1 MSQPVIIGLY
11 QPGNTVL
18 HRLPVGAKLAGLAV
32 LSLSIVMIRSWPSA
46 VAFFTAAL
54 ALAAVATLR
63 WRTVLRQTRVIV
75 VMALMIAAF
84 QWWFFGPA
92 RAVESVLDLMTLTIL
107 ALVVT
112 ATTAINAMIDAIVR
126 WCRPLP
132 WVDADRVALLLAL
145 AIRAIPASLE
155 LANQTRDAALARGL
169 GRHPRA
175 ILSPF
180 VVRVVAN
187 AQATGDALAARGLD
201 N

>member
-11 QPGNTVL
+11 QPGTTVL
-18 HRLPVGAKLAGLAV
+18 HRLPVGAKLAGLAGFSLAIV
-32 LSLSIVMIRSWPSA
+32 LVRSWPSA
-46 VAFFTAAL
+46 VAFFAVAVALAAL
-54 ALAAVATLR
+54 ARLP
-63 WRTVLRQTRVIV
+63 WRTVVRQTRVIV
-75 VMALMIAAF
+75 VMAVMIAAF
-84 QWWFFGPA
+84 QGWFFGPA
-92 RAVESVLDLMTLTIL
+92 RAIESMLDLITLTIL

-126 WCRPLP
+126 WCRPMP
-132 WVDADRVALLLAL
+132 GVDADRVALLLAL

-155 LANQTRDAALARGL
+155 LATQTRDAAVARGL

-175 ILSPF
+175 FLSPF

-187 AQATGDALAARGLD
+187 AQLTGDALAARGLD